1 MYFLFLS
8 QLQQRHFGRYKQ
20 VVGSCHVF
28 GPKQTKVQGDIHKN
42 VFKKLFFYYI
52 PFIFDHLCVLKYLP
66 LRKSLN
72 QELIDQQRSIR
83 HPHERSSLNCILE
96 EDDKEKH
103 VHCDPI
109 EKTNL

>member
-1 MYFLFLS
+1 MFVFLISFTAPAET
-8 QLQQRHFGRYKQ
+8 FW
-20 VVGSCHVF
+20 
-28 GPKQTKVQGDIHKN
+28 T
-42 VFKKLFFYYI
+42 
-52 PFIFDHLCVLKYLP
+52 VLI
-66 LRKSLN
+66 S
-72 QELIDQQRSIR
+72 IDQQRSIR